1 MSNPTP
7 TDEVNEAR
15 TFVHRLS
22 EMHAEES
29 SSAFRALL
37 RQEGDAIRRD
47 VFTMVTP
54 EQSASGRIMAGYTT
68 IYPGC
73 RTRGHAHADREE
85 VYYFVRGKG
94 TMVADGEEI
103 EVAAGDTYYLN
114 PGPFHATLNTTD
126 FPLEYF
132 WITIR
137 ID

>member
-1 MSNPTP
+1 MSNAPVS
-7 TDEVNEAR
+7 DAVGDAR
-15 TFVHRLS
+15 TFVHRLDA
-22 EMHAEES
+22 MQAEEGAN
-29 SSAFRALL
+29 AFRALL
-37 RQEGDAIRRD
+37 REEGDAIRRD
-47 VFTMVTP
+47 VFTMVSP

-85 VYYFVRGKG
+85 VYYFVRGRG
-94 TMVADGEEI
+94 VMVADGEETD
-103 EVAAGDTYYLN
+103 VAAGDTYYLK
-114 PGPFHATLNTTD
+114 PGPFHATLNTSD